1 MREYREDRLKAQEQD
16 IPKRHFIPS
25 RIDFSS
31 PFYIVCHLNL
41 EEKTSMN
48 IPDLSQDKNHQEMIG
63 ELLANGQGHLFADW
77 DAPGTND
84 EAKAAFLTSLMRI
97 NDSYP
102 GGLTG
107 YISNARKLL
116 AEAKIGAN
124 PFEGFVPHQ
133 PDKVD
138 LTQFNAAYDHYEALG
153 KNHFDKTAVVLVAG
167 GLGERLGYSGIKLDI
182 PVEVTEATPYLAHY
196 AACLMAMEARMAK
209 PQPVPF
215 IIMVSDDTDAKT
227 RASLEANNWFG
238 LKKEQ
243 VHILKQELV
252 PAIADNDGRLAL
264 QEKYKLILKP
274 HGHGDIH
281 MLLHTNGLAAK
292 LQKQGIEHF
301 VFIQD
306 TNGQVFNA
314 VPAALGVS
322 VEKGF
327 DFNSIAV
334 NRIPGEAVGGL
345 AKLVKGKTELTL
357 NVEYNQ
363 LDPLLRATV
372 SPKGDVPNEQ
382 GFSMF
387 PGNINVLVIK
397 MASYVKILERTR
409 GIIAEFV
416 NPKYAD
422 GTKTTFKSP
431 TRLETMMQDLPKL
444 FGTDEKVGVTI
455 FDRKWSFSANKNNIK
470 DAAAKHAA
478 GGTPESGTTA
488 ESDFYLAGRM
498 RLAAA
503 GVKVE
508 TAKEELI
515 LGIPFTPGPRVLLR
529 PSFAM
534 TLAEVRAKIS
544 GGSISGD
551 ATLIL
556 DGQDIMLD
564 DVEITPGSAL
574 VIKACDG
581 AKVIVKNLKIENDG
595 FDLAKLSAEEQNS
608 PATPEYLRIR
618 GYRIVNRSAKICEFT
633 KPGTFGP

>member
-1 MREYREDRLKAQEQD
+1 MRVSSSGGQAE
-16 IPKRHFIPS
+16 S
-25 RIDFSS
+25 RPGHQRSF
-31 PFYIVCHLNL
+31 
-41 EEKTSMN
+41 MN
-48 IPDLSQDKNHQEMIG
+48 IQNLTENKTEQALIN
-63 ELLANGQGHLFADW
+63 ELLAENQQHLFADW

-84 EAKAAFLTSLMRI
+84 EVKTAFLKSLLRI
-97 NDSYP
+97 NESYP

-116 AEAKIGAN
+116 AEAKTGAN
-124 PFEGFVPHQ
+124 PFEGFIPHQ

-138 LTQFNAAYDHYEALG
+138 LTKFDAAYDHYEALG
-153 KNHFDKTAVVLVAG
+153 KAQFDKTAVVLVAG

-182 PVEVTEATPYLAHY
+182 PVEVTETTSYLAHY
-196 AACLMAMEARMAK
+196 AACLKAMEARMKK
-209 PQPVPF
+209 PMPVPF
-215 IIMVSDDTDAKT
+215 IIMTSDDTNAKT
-227 RASLEANNWFG
+227 VAALEANHWFG

-264 QEKYKLILKP
+264 AEKYKLVLKP

-281 MLLHTNGLAAK
+281 MLLYSTGLAAK
-292 LQKQGIEHF
+292 LAKQGIEHLL
-301 VFIQD
+301 FIQD

-314 VPAALGVS
+314 MPAALGVS

-372 SPKGDVPNEQ
+372 SPEGDVPDAQ
-382 GFSMF
+382 GFSIF
-387 PGNINVLVIK
+387 PGNINVLVIR

-422 GTKTTFKSP
+422 ATKTAFKSP

-444 FGTDEKVGVTI
+444 FGADEKVGVTI
-455 FDRKWSFSANKNNIK
+455 FDRRWCFSANKNNVK

-478 GGTPESGTTA
+478 GGPPESGATA

-498 RLAAA
+498 KLAAA

-529 PSFAM
+529 PSFAL
-534 TLAEVRAKIS
+534 TLAEVREKIKS
-544 GGSISGD
+544 GKISGD
-551 ATLIL
+551 ATLVL
-556 DGQDIMLD
+556 DGKNIALEN
-564 DVEITPGSAL
+564 VEITAGSAL
-574 VIKACDG
+574 VIKAVDG
-581 AKVIVKNLKIENDG
+581 AKVTAKNLKIENGG
-595 FDLAKLSAEEQNS
+595 FALVPLTADEQNS
-608 PATPEYLRIR
+608 AATPEYLRLR
-618 GYRIVNRSAKICEFT
+618 GYRIVNRGAKVCEFT
-633 KPGTFGP
+633 EPGAFGI

>member
-1 MREYREDRLKAQEQD
+1 M
-16 IPKRHFIPS
+16 H
-25 RIDFSS
+25 
-31 PFYIVCHLNL
+31 
-41 EEKTSMN
+41 
-48 IPDLSQDKNHQEMIG
+48 PDKLTGKKDDQALIA
-63 ELLANGQGHLFADW
+63 ELRANGQEHLFADW

-84 EAKAAFLTSLMRI
+84 DAKAAFLQSLSRI
-97 NDSYP
+97 NGSYP
-102 GGLTG
+102 GGLSS

-124 PFEGFVPHQ
+124 PFDGFVPHQ

-138 LTQFNAAYDHYEALG
+138 LTQFNAAYDHYEAMG
-153 KNHFDKTAVVLVAG
+153 ENHFDKTAVVLVAG

-196 AACLMAMEARMAK
+196 AACLKAMEARMQQPK
-209 PQPVPF
+209 PVPF
-215 IIMVSDDTDAKT
+215 IIMTSDDTNAKT
-227 RASLEANNWFG
+227 VAALEANNWFG

-281 MLLHTNGLAAK
+281 MLLHTSGLAAK
-292 LQKQGIEHF
+292 LQKQGVEHL

-314 VPAALGVS
+314 LPAALGVS

-372 SPKGDVPNEQ
+372 SPAGDVPNEQ

-387 PGNINVLVIK
+387 PGNINVLVIRL
-397 MASYVKILERTR
+397 ASYVKILERTR

-422 GTKTTFKSP
+422 ATKTSFKSP

-444 FGTDEKVGVTI
+444 FGPDEKVGVTI

-478 GGTPESGTTA
+478 GGPPESGTTA

-498 RLAAA
+498 KLAAA

-508 TAKEELI
+508 TAKAELI

-534 TLAEVRAKIS
+534 TIAEVREKIK
-544 GGSISGD
+544 GGSISGN

-556 DGQDIMLD
+556 DGQDIMLEN
-564 DVEITPGSAL
+564 VEITPGSAL

-581 AKVIVKNLKIENDG
+581 AKVTVKNLKVENDG
-595 FDLAKLSAEEQNS
+595 FELVPLSAEEQNS

-618 GYRIVNRSAKICEFT
+618 GYRIVNRAAQIAVFKE
-633 KPGTFGP
+633 PGDYRL

>member
-1 MREYREDRLKAQEQD
+1 MD
-16 IPKRHFIPS
+16 
-25 RIDFSS
+25 
-31 PFYIVCHLNL
+31 VLNL
-41 EEKTSMN
+41 TKNKTEQAL
-48 IPDLSQDKNHQEMIG
+48 IA
-63 ELLANGQGHLFADW
+63 ELLQAGQEHLFAGW
-77 DAPGTND
+77 DAPGVREED
-84 EAKAAFLTSLMRI
+84 KAAFLKSLARI

-116 AEAKIGAN
+116 TEAKAGGN

-133 PDKVD
+133 PDKVS
-138 LTQFNAAYDHYEALG
+138 LVQFDANYDRYEALG
-153 KNHFDKTAVVLVAG
+153 MAHFDKTAVVLVAG

-182 PVEVTEATPYLAHY
+182 PVEITESVSYLAHY
-196 AACLMAMEARMAK
+196 AACLKAMEARMKK
-209 PQPVPF
+209 PQAVPF
-215 IIMVSDDTDAKT
+215 IIMTSEDTNAKT
-227 RASLEANNWFG
+227 VAALEANDRFG

-243 VHILKQELV
+243 IHILKQELV

-264 QEKYKLILKP
+264 EEKYKLILKP

-281 MLLHTNGLAAK
+281 MLLHSSGLAAR
-292 LQKQGIEHF
+292 LEKQGIKHLL
-301 VFIQD
+301 FIQD

-314 VPAALGVS
+314 APAALGVS

-345 AKLVKGKTELTL
+345 AKLVKGNTALTL

-372 SPKGDVPNEQ
+372 SPEGDVPDAQ

-397 MASYVKILERTR
+397 MESYVKILKRTQ

-416 NPKYAD
+416 NPKYSDAARSS
-422 GTKTTFKSP
+422 FKKP

-444 FGTDEKVGVTI
+444 FGPDEKVGVTI
-455 FDRKWSFSANKNNIK
+455 FDRRWCFSANKNNIK

-478 GGTPESGTTA
+478 GGPPESGATA

-498 RLAAA
+498 RLDAA
-503 GVKVE
+503 GVQMK

-534 TLAEVRAKIS
+534 TLSEVRAKIK
-544 GGSISGD
+544 GGKISGD
-551 ATLIL
+551 ATLVL
-556 DGQDIMLD
+556 DGKDITLEN
-564 DVEITPGSAL
+564 VEITAGSAL
-574 VIKACDG
+574 VIKAVGG
-581 AKVIVKNLKIENDG
+581 AKVTVKDLKVENDG
-595 FDLAKLSAEEQNS
+595 FKLVPLSEDEQNS

-618 GYRIVNRSAKICEFT
+618 GYRIENRGAKICEFNS
-633 KPGTFGP
+633 PGTYSL

>member
-1 MREYREDRLKAQEQD
+1 
-16 IPKRHFIPS
+16 
-25 RIDFSS
+25 
-31 PFYIVCHLNL
+31 
-41 EEKTSMN
+41 MN
-48 IPDLSQDKNHQEMIG
+48 IADLTKNEKDQALIQELIDSGQD
-63 ELLANGQGHLFADW
+63 HLFAGW
-77 DAPGTND
+77 DAPGIND
-84 EAKAAFLTSLMRI
+84 EAKAAFLQSLTRI
-97 NDSYP
+97 NNSYP

-116 AEAKIGAN
+116 AEAKAGAN

-138 LTQFNAAYDHYEALG
+138 LTQFNAEYDRYEALG
-153 KNHFDKTAVVLVAG
+153 KAHFEKTAVVLVAG

-182 PVEVTEATPYLAHY
+182 PVEVTETTPYLAHY
-196 AACLMAMEARMAK
+196 AACLKAMEARMST
-209 PQPVPF
+209 PRPVPF

-227 RASLEANNWFG
+227 RASLEANNWYG

-252 PAIADNDGRLAL
+252 PAIADNEGRLAL
-264 QEKYKLILKP
+264 AEKYKLILKP

-281 MLLHTNGLAAK
+281 MLLYTSGIAAK
-292 LQKQGIEHF
+292 LAKDGYEHF
-301 VFIQD
+301 ALIQD

-314 VPAALGVS
+314 LPAAVGVS

-372 SPKGDVPNEQ
+372 SPEGDVPNAE
-382 GFSMF
+382 GWSMF

-397 MASYVKILERTR
+397 LASYVKILERTR

-422 GTKTTFKSP
+422 ATKTAFKSP

-444 FGTDEKVGVTI
+444 FGPDEKPGVTV
-455 FDRKWSFSANKNNIK
+455 FDRKWAFSANKNNIK

-478 GGTPESGTTA
+478 KGPAESGATA

-498 RLAAA
+498 KLAAA
-503 GVKVE
+503 GMKVE

-534 TLAEVRAKIS
+534 TLAEVREKIK
-544 GGSISGD
+544 GGKISGD
-551 ATLIL
+551 ATLVL
-556 DGQDIMLD
+556 DGKNITLEN
-564 DVEITPGSAL
+564 VEITAGSAL
-574 VIKACDG
+574 VIKAADG
-581 AKVIVKNLKIENDG
+581 AKVTAKDLKVKNDG
-595 FDLAKLSAEEQNS
+595 FELVPLTADEQASAV
-608 PATPEYLRIR
+608 TPEYLKLR
-618 GYRIVNRSAKICEFT
+618 GYRIENRAAKVCEFDQ
-633 KPGTFGP
+633 PGEYSF

>member
-1 MREYREDRLKAQEQD
+1 MNFKG
-16 IPKRHFIPS
+16 
-25 RIDFSS
+25 FSDNDQAL
-31 PFYIVCHLNL
+31 IA
-41 EEKTSMN
+41 
-48 IPDLSQDKNHQEMIG
+48 
-63 ELLANGQGHLFADW
+63 ELQANGQGHLFSDW
-77 DAPGTND
+77 DVSGIRD
-84 EAKAAFLTSLMRI
+84 EAQAAFLQSLTRI
-97 NDSYP
+97 NRSYP

-116 AEAKIGAN
+116 AEAKEGKN
-124 PFEGFVPHQ
+124 PFDGFIPQQ

-138 LTQFNAAYDHYEALG
+138 LSQFNAEYDHYEALG
-153 KNHFDKTAVVLVAG
+153 KAHFSKTAVVLVAG
-167 GLGERLGYSGIKLDI
+167 GLGERLGYSGIKLNI
-182 PVEVTEATPYLAHY
+182 PVEVTETTSYLAHY
-196 AACLMAMEARMAK
+196 AANLKAMEARMDN
-209 PQPVPF
+209 PRPVPF

-252 PAIADNDGRLAL
+252 PAIADNNGRLAL
-264 QEKYKLILKP
+264 AEKYKLILKP

-281 MLLHTNGLAAK
+281 MLLYSTGLAAK
-292 LQKQGIEHF
+292 LEKQGIEHLL
-301 VFIQD
+301 FIQD

-314 VPAALGVS
+314 MPAAIGVS

-345 AKLVKGKTELTL
+345 TKLVKGDTELTL

-372 SPKGDVPNEQ
+372 SSEGDVPNEH

-387 PGNINVLVIK
+387 PGNINVLVVK
-397 MASYVKILERTR
+397 LASYVQILERTR

-422 GTKTTFKSP
+422 VAKTAFKSP

-444 FGTDEKVGVTI
+444 FGPGEKAGVTV
-455 FDRKWSFSANKNNIK
+455 FDRRWCFSANKNNLL
-470 DAAAKHAA
+470 DAAAKHTA
-478 GGTPESGTTA
+478 GGPPESGATA

-503 GVKVE
+503 GMRVE
-508 TAKEELI
+508 TAREELI
-515 LGIPFTPGPRVLLR
+515 CGIPFTPGPHVLLR

-534 TLAEVRAKIS
+534 TVDEVRAKIS

-551 ATLIL
+551 ATLVL
-556 DGQDIMLD
+556 DGKDITLEN
-564 DVEITPGSAL
+564 VEITAGSAL
-574 VIKACDG
+574 VIKAADG
-581 AKVIVKNLKIENDG
+581 AKVTVKDLRIENDG
-595 FDLAKLSAEEQNS
+595 FERVNLSDEEQNS
-608 PATPEYLRIR
+608 ANTPEYLRLR
-618 GYRIVNRSAKICEFT
+618 GYRIENCAAKVCEFT
-633 KPGTFGP
+633 EPGEYRL

>member
-1 MREYREDRLKAQEQD
+1 MELNKLTGSKEEQEL
-16 IPKRHFIPS
+16 IA
-25 RIDFSS
+25 
-31 PFYIVCHLNL
+31 
-41 EEKTSMN
+41 
-48 IPDLSQDKNHQEMIG
+48 
-63 ELLANGQGHLFADW
+63 ELLNADQEHLFVDW
-77 DAPGTND
+77 DAPGIND
-84 EAKAAFLTSLMRI
+84 EAKAAFLRSLVRI
-97 NDSYP
+97 NSSYP

-116 AEAKIGAN
+116 AAAKEGKN

-138 LTQFNAAYDHYEALG
+138 LAQFNAEYDHYEALG
-153 KNHFDKTAVVLVAG
+153 KAHFSKTAIVLVAG

-182 PVEVTEATPYLAHY
+182 PVEVTGTTSYLAHY
-196 AACLMAMEARMAK
+196 AACLKAMEVRMEK

-215 IIMVSDDTDAKT
+215 IIMTSDDTNAKT
-227 RASLEANNWFG
+227 VAALEANNWFG

-252 PAIADNDGRLAL
+252 PAIADNNGRLAL
-264 QEKYKLILKP
+264 AEKYKLILKP

-281 MLLHTNGLAAK
+281 MLLYSTGLAAK
-292 LQKQGIEHF
+292 LEKQGIEHLL
-301 VFIQD
+301 FIQD

-314 VPAALGVS
+314 MPAAIGVS

-327 DFNSIAV
+327 AFNSIAV

-372 SPKGDVPNEQ
+372 SPAGDVPNEQ
-382 GFSMF
+382 GFSLF
-387 PGNINVLVIK
+387 PGNINVLVIR

-422 GTKTTFKSP
+422 AAKTAFKSP

-444 FGTDEKVGVTI
+444 FGPGEKTGVTV
-455 FDRKWSFSANKNNIK
+455 FDRRWCFSANKNNIK

-478 GGTPESGTTA
+478 GGPPESGATA

-498 RLAAA
+498 KLAAA

-529 PSFAM
+529 PSFAL
-534 TLAEVRAKIS
+534 TLAEVREKIKD
-544 GGSISGD
+544 GSISGD
-551 ATLIL
+551 ATLVL
-556 DGQDIMLD
+556 DGQGITLEN
-564 DVEITPGSAL
+564 VEIAAGSAL
-574 VIKACDG
+574 VIKAADG
-581 AKVIVKNLKIENDG
+581 TKITAKNLKVENGG
-595 FDLAKLSAEEQNS
+595 FELVKLSADELNS
-608 PATPEYLRIR
+608 SATPEYLRIR
-618 GYRIVNRSAKICEFT
+618 GYRIVNREVKVCEFNE
-633 KPGTFGP
+633 PGTFQL

>member
-1 MREYREDRLKAQEQD
+1 MELNQLTKNKDEQALIAGLLENGQEQ
-16 IPKRHFIPS
+16 
-25 RIDFSS
+25 
-31 PFYIVCHLNL
+31 
-41 EEKTSMN
+41 
-48 IPDLSQDKNHQEMIG
+48 
-63 ELLANGQGHLFADW
+63 LFADW

-84 EAKAAFLTSLMRI
+84 EKKTEFLKSLMRI
-97 NDSYP
+97 NKAYP
-102 GGLTG
+102 GGLSG

-116 AEAKIGAN
+116 DEAKTGAN

-133 PDKVD
+133 PEKVD
-138 LTQFNAAYDHYEALG
+138 LTKFDAAYDHYEALG
-153 KNHFDKTAVVLVAG
+153 KAHFSKTAVVLVAG

-182 PVEVTEATPYLAHY
+182 PVEATEATPYLAHY
-196 AACLMAMEARMAK
+196 AACLKAMEARMK
-209 PQPVPF
+209 QPKPVPF
-215 IIMVSDDTDAKT
+215 IIMTSDDTNAKT
-227 RASLEANNWFG
+227 VAALEANNWFG

-252 PAIADNDGRLAL
+252 PAIADNDGCLAL

-281 MLLHTNGLAAK
+281 MLLHTSGLAAK

-314 VPAALGVS
+314 LPAALGVS

-372 SPKGDVPNEQ
+372 SPAGDVPNEQ

-387 PGNINVLVIK
+387 PGNINVLVIRL
-397 MASYVKILERTR
+397 ASYVKILERTR

-422 GTKTTFKSP
+422 ETKTTFKSP

-444 FGTDEKVGVTI
+444 FGPDEKVGVTI
-455 FDRKWSFSANKNNIK
+455 FDRKWAFSANKNNIK

-478 GGTPESGTTA
+478 GGPPESGATA

-498 RLAAA
+498 KLAAA
-503 GVKVE
+503 GMKVE
-508 TAKEELI
+508 TAKEEVI
-515 LGIPFTPGPRVLLR
+515 LGIPFTSGPRILLR

-534 TLAEVRAKIS
+534 TLEEVRAKIKGGKIS
-544 GGSISGD
+544 GG
-551 ATLIL
+551 ATLVL
-556 DGQDIMLD
+556 DGKDITLEN
-564 DVEITPGSAL
+564 VEIADGAAL
-574 VIKACDG
+574 VIKAVDG
-581 AKVIVKNLKIENDG
+581 AKVAVKNLKVENGG
-595 FDLAKLSAEEQNS
+595 FELIPLTADEQNS
-608 PATPEYLRIR
+608 PTTPEYLRLR
-618 GYRIVNRSAKICEFT
+618 GYHIENRAAKVCEFKT
-633 KPGTFGP
+633 AGDYRL

>member
-1 MREYREDRLKAQEQD
+1 MDLNQLTGNPTEQA
-16 IPKRHFIPS
+16 
-25 RIDFSS
+25 
-31 PFYIVCHLNL
+31 
-41 EEKTSMN
+41 
-48 IPDLSQDKNHQEMIG
+48 
-63 ELLANGQGHLFADW
+63 LLAELIHAGQEHLFAGW
-77 DAPGTND
+77 DAPGIHD
-84 EAKAAFLTSLMRI
+84 EAKAAFLQSLARI
-97 NDSYP
+97 NGSYP

-116 AEAKIGAN
+116 AEAKEGKN

-153 KNHFDKTAVVLVAG
+153 KNQFSKTAVVLVAG

-182 PVEVTEATPYLAHY
+182 PVEVTGITPYLAHY
-196 AACLMAMEARMAK
+196 AACLKAMEARMAK
-209 PQPVPF
+209 PRPVPF
-215 IIMVSDDTDAKT
+215 IIMTSDDTNAKT
-227 RASLEANNWFG
+227 IAAFEANNWFG
-238 LKKEQ
+238 LKQEQ

-252 PAIADNDGRLAL
+252 PAIADNAGRLAL
-264 QEKYKLILKP
+264 AEKYKLILKP

-281 MLLHTNGLAAK
+281 MLLYTSGLAAR
-292 LQKQGIEHF
+292 LAAQGIEHLL
-301 VFIQD
+301 FIQD

-314 VPAALGVS
+314 MPAALGVS

-345 AKLVKGKTELTL
+345 AKLVKGETELTL

-372 SPKGDVPNEQ
+372 SPQGDVPNEQ

-387 PGNINVLVIK
+387 PGNINVLVIR

-422 GTKTTFKSP
+422 AAKTAFKSP

-444 FGTDEKVGVTI
+444 FGPGEKTGVTV
-455 FDRKWSFSANKNNIK
+455 FDRRWAFSANKNNIK

-478 GGTPESGTTA
+478 GGPPESGATA

-498 RLAAA
+498 KLAAA
-503 GVKVE
+503 GMNVE

-534 TLAEVRAKIS
+534 TLEEVREKIK
-544 GGSISGD
+544 GGSIAAD

-556 DGQDIMLD
+556 DGQEITLEN
-564 DVEITPGSAL
+564 VEIAAGSAL
-574 VIKACDG
+574 VIKAADG
-581 AKVIVKNLKIENDG
+581 AKVAVKNLKVENDG
-595 FDLAKLSAEEQNS
+595 FELVKLSAEEQNS
-608 PATPEYLRIR
+608 PATPEYLRLR
-618 GYRIVNRSAKICEFT
+618 GYRIVNREAKVCEFT
-633 KPGTFGP
+633 NPGIFEI

>member
-1 MREYREDRLKAQEQD
+1 
-16 IPKRHFIPS
+16 
-25 RIDFSS
+25 
-31 PFYIVCHLNL
+31 
-41 EEKTSMN
+41 MN
-48 IPDLSQDKNHQEMIG
+48 IQNLTENKTEQALVE
-63 ELLANGQGHLFADW
+63 ELLTNGQKHLFETW
-77 DAPGTND
+77 DAPGIND
-84 EAKAAFLTSLMRI
+84 EAKAAFLKSLARI
-97 NDSYP
+97 NESYP

-116 AEAKIGAN
+116 AEAKTGAN
-124 PFEGFVPHQ
+124 PFEGFIPHQ

-138 LTQFNAAYDHYEALG
+138 LTQFDAAYDHYEALG
-153 KNHFDKTAVVLVAG
+153 KAQFDKTAIVLVAG

-182 PVEVTEATPYLAHY
+182 PVEVTETTSYLAHY
-196 AACLMAMEARMAK
+196 AACLKAMEARMEK
-209 PQPVPF
+209 PRSVPF
-215 IIMVSDDTDAKT
+215 IIMTSDDTNAKT
-227 RASLEANNWFG
+227 VAALEANHWFG

-264 QEKYKLILKP
+264 AEKYKLILKP

-281 MLLHTNGLAAK
+281 MLLYSTGLAAK
-292 LQKQGIEHF
+292 LAKQGIEHLL
-301 VFIQD
+301 FIQD

-314 VPAALGVS
+314 MPAAIGVS

-372 SPKGDVPNEQ
+372 SPEGDVPDAQ

-387 PGNINVLVIK
+387 PGNINVLVIR

-422 GTKTTFKSP
+422 ATKTNFKSP

-444 FGTDEKVGVTI
+444 FGPDEKVGVTI
-455 FDRKWSFSANKNNIK
+455 FDRRWCFSANKNNIK

-478 GGTPESGTTA
+478 GGPPESGATA

-498 RLAAA
+498 KLAAA
-503 GVKVE
+503 GMNVE
-508 TAKEELI
+508 TAKKELI

-534 TLAEVRAKIS
+534 TLAEVREKIK
-544 GGSISGD
+544 GGKISGD
-551 ATLIL
+551 ATLVL
-556 DGQDIMLD
+556 DGQDIALEN
-564 DVEITPGSAL
+564 VEITAGCAL
-574 VIKACDG
+574 VIKAADR
-581 AKVIVKNLKIENDG
+581 AKATVKNLKIKNDG
-595 FDLAKLSAEEQNS
+595 FELVPLTADEQNS
-608 PATPEYLRIR
+608 SATPEYLRLR
-618 GYRIVNRSAKICEFT
+618 GYRIVNRYAKIYAFT
-633 KPGTFGP
+633 KPGEYKL